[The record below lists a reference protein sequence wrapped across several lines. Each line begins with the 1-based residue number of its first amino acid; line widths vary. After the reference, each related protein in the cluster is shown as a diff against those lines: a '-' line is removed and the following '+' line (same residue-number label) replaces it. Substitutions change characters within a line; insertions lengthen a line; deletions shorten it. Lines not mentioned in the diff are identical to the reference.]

1 MPSKVL
7 VRELGC
13 RPNISF
19 IAINIK
25 ELNWPWFTRE
35 RSVALGTVAL
45 QWRQSLNVL
54 ITEGYLPAAN
64 AAEMNISF
72 IPERESELCL
82 IIISLLKILGIIK
95 VTFSDRKRIKAQI
108 KNENVN

>member
-1 MPSKVL
+1 M
-7 VRELGC
+7 
-13 RPNISF
+13 
-19 IAINIK
+19 
-25 ELNWPWFTRE
+25 
-35 RSVALGTVAL
+35 ALGTVAL

-82 IIISLLKILGIIK
+82 IIISLLKILEIIK

-108 KNENVN
+108 KNENIN